1 MMATIDVTPTFE
13 SEDIMK
19 AITKLTVAAMIGA
32 AAGAIAAETTYSH
45 VKLRVTTD
53 ATGAVAGYADWQ
65 SAISES
71 FGARVLA
78 RGGSGDTLA
87 GAAPGASPNPFEGM
101 DKMQRLPP
109 QPAGYR

>member
-1 MMATIDVTPTFE
+1 
-13 SEDIMK
+13 MK
-19 AITKLTVAAMIGA
+19 AIIKLTVAAMIGA
-32 AAGAIAAETTYSH
+32 AAGAIAAETTYAH
-45 VKLRVTTD
+45 MKLPALVTTE

-78 RGGSGDTLA
+78 RGGNGDALA

-109 QPAGYR
+109 RPAGYP